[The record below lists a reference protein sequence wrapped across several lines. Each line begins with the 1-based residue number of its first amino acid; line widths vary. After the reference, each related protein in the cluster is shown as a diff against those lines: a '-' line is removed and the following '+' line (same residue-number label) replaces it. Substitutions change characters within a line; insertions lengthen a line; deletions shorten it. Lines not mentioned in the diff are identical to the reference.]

1 MALTNN
7 QVGLIDFLV
16 RSEALTFGEFV
27 TKSGR
32 HSPYFINTGKFD
44 DGGKIS
50 DIGGF
55 YAAHLIER
63 GLSNLNV
70 IFGPAY
76 KGIPLA
82 VSTAIALQRN
92 QGLNAG
98 FAFDRKEEKS
108 HGDKGKIVGHKI
120 VDGDKVVLVDD
131 VITAGTTMREVV
143 PALRNLGNVE
153 IVGLI
158 LAVDRCERGS
168 GSLSAVQETEQTL
181 GVPVFPIVTIHDIV
195 GYLSQDNSSGLLLS
209 PTQVEKIAAYLKTYG
224 V

>member
-7 QVGLIDFLV
+7 QAGLIDFLV
-16 RSEALTFGEFV
+16 RSGALTFGEFV

-44 DGGKIS
+44 DGSKIS
-50 DIGGF
+50 EIGGF
-55 YAAHLIER
+55 YAAHVIER

-92 QGLNAG
+92 HGLNVG

-120 VDGDKVVLVDD
+120 ADTDKVVLVDD

-143 PALRNLGNVE
+143 PALRALGQVE
-153 IVGLI
+153 VTGLI

-168 GSLSAVQETEQTL
+168 GSLSAVQETQQTL

-195 GYLSQDNSSGLLLS
+195 KYLSEDNSSGLLLS
-209 PTQVEKIAAYLKTYG
+209 SGQIDKINAYLKTYG